1 VVTEQIALSEV
12 CERVKKMGY
21 GLGSSVRL
29 YGERL
34 EVLSDPFPHGK
45 GIAIRVRAHGDGA
58 ERVILL
64 PATVLQSVRERR
76 VTSNA

>member
-1 VVTEQIALSEV
+1 MVTASEISIEEV

-21 GLGSSVRL
+21 GFGSHVRL

-34 EVLSDPFPHGK
+34 EVLSDPFPHEK
-45 GIAIRVRAHGDGA
+45 GIAIRVKAHGGA

-64 PATVLQSVRERR
+64 PATVLQSVQERR
-76 VTSNA
+76 PKTSV

>member
-1 VVTEQIALSEV
+1 MITTEVSIEEV

-21 GLGSSVRL
+21 GCGSHVRL

-34 EVLSDPFPHGK
+34 EVLSDPFPHES
-45 GIAIRVRAHGDGA
+45 GIAIRVRVHGGV

-64 PATVLQSVRERR
+64 PATVLQSVQEKRP
-76 VTSNA
+76 TSA